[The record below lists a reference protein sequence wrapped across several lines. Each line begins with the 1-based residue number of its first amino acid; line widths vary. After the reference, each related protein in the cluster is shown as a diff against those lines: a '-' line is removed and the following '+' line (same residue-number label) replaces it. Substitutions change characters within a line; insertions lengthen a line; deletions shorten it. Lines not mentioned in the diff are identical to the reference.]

1 MRHARIGDGIPG
13 WSILLLAFVLAA
25 SLYWRVSAA
34 QESLWIDEL
43 HTAWCAGGQFEEVV
57 PRAGIGNQSPL
68 FFWLEWAIAN
78 SFDGWLNEL
87 LLRGPSLAAGGAL
100 LIVVFLIVLR
110 WLRSAWLGL
119 LAAWIVALDPL
130 ANYYAT
136 EARPYALVTLLAA
149 LHVVLFAELCRRPT
163 WLLRAGFVAGMGLLF
178 HLHYTAALL
187 LPAELLFWLVAWAR
201 RLMPVRY
208 TSRQLTLDLALIVTL
223 WLPAAGLIGAIFG
236 RRQNWE
242 AFVPRWPVWDLFDL
256 LPWSGAALLG
266 LAAVL
271 VERYAIEL
279 PRLRVGLASADPRL
293 RFGLVSPDTLRW
305 RQFAILCSCWL
316 LVPLGLA
323 WLASWTDVARLFFP
337 RYLAVSMPAG
347 ILLAVSCVQLAPWKW
362 SRVLI
367 GASLATAALWGGVSK
382 EGDLRGED
390 WRGAVAWLNEQLA
403 ADPLPVLV
411 VSDLIEDRALRQPH
425 GQLLEDYCLYPVTS
439 LYRLDVPRSEL
450 LPLPST
456 GEGVLDAAWRE
467 RLRSRGGAWLIVR
480 TSDLRIANAVGYAAC
495 AEVSTEDEVWHVK
508 SNRHFG
514 GVKLVL
520 IRPRP
525 PAPEL

>member
-1 MRHARIGDGIPG
+1 MASARIGDGIPG
-13 WSILLLAFVLAA
+13 WSILLLALLLAA
-25 SLYWRVSAA
+25 SVYWRASAA

-43 HTAWCAGGQFEEVV
+43 HTAWCAGGPFEEVA
-57 PRAGIGNQSPL
+57 PRAAIGNQSPL
-68 FFWLEWAIAN
+68 FFWMEWAIGSAFEN
-78 SFDGWLNEL
+78 QVSEL
-87 LLRGPSLAAGGAL
+87 MLRGPSLAAGGAL
-100 LIVVFLIVLR
+100 LIVVFVIALR

-136 EARPYALVTLLAA
+136 EARPYAIVTLVAT
-149 LHVVLFAELCRRPT
+149 LHVVLFAELCRRPN
-163 WLLRAGFVAGMGLLF
+163 WLLRAGFIAGMGLLF
-178 HLHYTAALL
+178 HFHYTAALL

-201 RLMPVRY
+201 RLLPVRY
-208 TSRQLTLDLALIVTL
+208 TSRQLTLDLALIVAL
-223 WLPAAGLIGAIFG
+223 WLPAAGLVGAIFG

-242 AFVPRWPVWDLFDL
+242 AFVRQWPLWDLFDL
-256 LPWSGAALLG
+256 LPWSGTAVLV

-279 PRLRVGLASADPRL
+279 PRWRVG
-293 RFGLVSPDTLRW
+293 FVSPAAGRPDAEKLRW
-305 RQFAILCSCWL
+305 RRFAILCLCWL

-323 WLASWTDVARLFFP
+323 WIATWSDVARLFLP
-337 RYLAVSMPAG
+337 RYLAVSVPAG
-347 ILLAVSCVQLAPWKW
+347 VLLSVACVSLAPWKW

-367 GASLATAALWGGVSK
+367 GASLAGAALWGALAK
-382 EGDLRGED
+382 EGELRGED

-403 ADPLPVLV
+403 AEPLPVLV

-425 GQLLEDYCLYPVTS
+425 GPLLEDYCLFPVTS
-439 LYRLDVPRSEL
+439 LYGLDVPRSEL
-450 LPLPST
+450 LPLPSQ
-456 GEGVLDAAWRE
+456 GEGILDAAWRE
-467 RLRSRGGAWLIVR
+467 RLRSRRGAWLIVR
-480 TSDLRIANAVGYAAC
+480 TGDLRIANAVGYAAS
-495 AEVSTEDEVWHVK
+495 AEVSTADEVWHVK

-520 IRPRP
+520 VRPRP